1 MKFTKMH
8 GAGNDYIY
16 VDCTQSVIDN
26 PSQVAIDLS
35 DRHFGIGSDGL
46 ILIKKSDK
54 ADFFMEMY
62 NADGSQGQM
71 CGNGIRCVGKFVYD
85 NGLTDKTTVTIDTLA
100 GVKILELKT
109 GADGKVE
116 TARVNMGAPI
126 LEAAQIPVD
135 TKELKEYK
143 GCEIETIAGQV
154 VKTPVVDETI
164 VVEGKEYKVT
174 AASMGNP
181 HAIVYLDKDTLI
193 PLSKKIFEAAN
204 EEYNRSSDF
213 FNREIRDVE
222 YEVILDLAFEAL
234 EYDDIV
240 LVNAPFTKEIRDL
253 NYVKQLSNSLKEK
266 GAELTFVWVDA
277 TPETCHQRM
286 IERNSTRDTWKLT
299 HWDEYIKGVDFSIP
313 TPLASSGCKLI
324 IFDNN
329 LSSDFDKVLAN
340 TVKLIEE

>member
-1 MKFTKMH
+1 MSKK
-8 GAGNDYIY
+8 
-16 VDCTQSVIDN
+16 
-26 PSQVAIDLS
+26 
-35 DRHFGIGSDGL
+35 L
-46 ILIKKSDK
+46 ILVVSPPACGKTYVSKK
-54 ADFFMEMY
+54 
-62 NADGSQGQM
+62 
-71 CGNGIRCVGKFVYD
+71 
-85 NGLTDKTTVTIDTLA
+85 LA
-100 GVKILELKT
+100 GALKH
-109 GADGKVE
+109 V
-116 TARVNMGAPI
+116 
-126 LEAAQIPVD
+126 
-135 TKELKEYK
+135 
-143 GCEIETIAGQV
+143 
-154 VKTPVVDETI
+154 
-164 VVEGKEYKVT
+164 
-174 AASMGNP
+174 
-181 HAIVYLDKDTLI
+181 VYLDKDTLI
-193 PLSKKIFEAAN
+193 PLAKKIFEAAN